1 MYSPSPGRRAA
12 SIESEV
18 FYWRLLGFQVV
29 LIYGFI
35 LVALITGLL
44 SIHDENFDR
53 TMLTVVAI
61 FCSNLLYMPQ
71 TKQPSFDLCTEKK
84 VKLSNA
90 AYRFSRQ
97 WSIRRQDKR
106 RRACSQ
112 LHINII
118 RAGCRALV
126 AFLYSA
132 VAKSESWTY
141 GRGRT
146 EIWINQRCTLFF
158 SFSFSVANRKGS
170 TVPVSHLP
178 WNP

>member
-53 TMLTVVAI
+53 TLLTVVAI

-71 TKQPSFDLCTEKK
+71 TKQPSFDSCTEKK

-126 AFLYSA
+126 STLSLAKQQSA
-132 VAKSESWTY
+132 GTWSSFTASPRYRHSLRSWQFIASLGESSIPLSSFVALD
-141 GRGRT
+141 
-146 EIWINQRCTLFF
+146 C
-158 SFSFSVANRKGS
+158 
-170 TVPVSHLP
+170 
-178 WNP
+178 